1 MTHSL
6 PSLLLH
12 LYFFKPVSRWHGKSG
27 SFSNGERGII
37 MSKGKKIILSGQDLE
52 RSLTRMALQIMERN
66 RNEENLALIGIHT
79 GGVFLADRLQ
89 KLIMSHEERELPL
102 GRLDISL
109 YRDDWSL
116 ASQNPIVKKTDIPFS
131 VEGCT
136 LILIDDVLYTGRTIR
151 AALDAIMDLGRP
163 RSIQLAVLVNRGC
176 GRELPIQPNYFG
188 VDVLESP
195 NEHIDVLLKEKAG
208 RDEVVLEARDVH
220 V

>member
-1 MTHSL
+1 M
-6 PSLLLH
+6 
-12 LYFFKPVSRWHGKSG
+12 G
-27 SFSNGERGII
+27 
-37 MSKGKKIILSGQDLE
+37 KGKKIILSGQDLE

-89 KLIMSHEERELPL
+89 KLILSLEERELPL

-116 ASQNPIVKKTDIPFS
+116 ASQNPIVKKTEISFS

-208 RDEVVLEARDVH
+208 RDEVVLEAQGLH
-220 V
+220 A

>member
-1 MTHSL
+1 
-6 PSLLLH
+6 
-12 LYFFKPVSRWHGKSG
+12 
-27 SFSNGERGII
+27 
-37 MSKGKKIILSGQDLE
+37 MSKEKKIILSGQDLE

-151 AALDAIMDLGRP
+151 AALDAVMDLGRP
-163 RSIQLAVLVNRGC
+163 KSIQLAVLVNRGC

-208 RDEVVLEARDVH
+208 RDEVVLEAQNVH

>member
-1 MTHSL
+1 
-6 PSLLLH
+6 
-12 LYFFKPVSRWHGKSG
+12 
-27 SFSNGERGII
+27 
-37 MSKGKKIILSGQDLE
+37 MSKGKKIILSGHDLE
-52 RSLTRMALQIMERN
+52 RSLARMALQIMERN

-89 KLIMSHEERELPL
+89 KLIMTHEERELPL
-102 GRLDISL
+102 GCLDITL

-116 ASQNPIVKKTDIPFS
+116 VAQNPIVKKTDIPFS

-136 LILIDDVLYTGRTIR
+136 LVLIDDVLYTGRTIR

-195 NEHIDVLLKEKAG
+195 NEHINVLLKEKTG
-208 RDEVVLEARDVH
+208 RDEVVLEAQEING
-220 V
+220 